1 MTNRRSDHSPHTFTS
16 IPFSQFR
23 RAVVL
28 CSDKDETRRCMDYIS
43 EKLINSGFK
52 NDEIKNARDKAM
64 LLNRHDILDPSKKK
78 KVKPAD
84 ADKKLTFLI
93 YRNDFMVK
101 NIKRVVKECQPD
113 IDRLIGKTRIVV
125 AERRNGNIGSG
136 VFAKSSFSRDNI
148 ELKENQ
154 KCKGRGCKTCDIMN
168 LNKLITVWKNNDL
181 YRKNVKLDYR
191 CDCSTNCVI
200 YIYMCNI

>member
-1 MTNRRSDHSPHTFTS
+1 
-16 IPFSQFR
+16 
-23 RAVVL
+23 
-28 CSDKDETRRCMDYIS
+28 MDYIS

-93 YRNDFMVK
+93 YRNDYMVK

-148 ELKENQ
+148 
-154 KCKGRGCKTCDIMN
+154 
-168 LNKLITVWKNNDL
+168 
-181 YRKNVKLDYR
+181 
-191 CDCSTNCVI
+191 
-200 YIYMCNI
+200 